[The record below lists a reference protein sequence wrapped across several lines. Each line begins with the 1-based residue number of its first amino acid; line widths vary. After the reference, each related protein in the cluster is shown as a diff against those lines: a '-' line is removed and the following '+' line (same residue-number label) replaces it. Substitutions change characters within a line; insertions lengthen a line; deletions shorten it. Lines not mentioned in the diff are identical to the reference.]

1 MQPNLGASKKIAYL
15 RDRLFVPEEYVTLD
29 MLERFETK
37 LVLGINKATEE
48 PIIQSLYHYERT
60 QVTRDEA
67 IYAFNRGDMC
77 LIREVFHDFE
87 IQDDRV
93 EVPMRHPLKIRFTE
107 GRTWRP
113 YQPDAIGALL
123 SHDYGVLKAPPRSGK
138 TLMLAAAICAER
150 QKTIVFAHQTDLLE
164 QMLDTFE
171 QYTNLKELQKNTKE
185 RIVGIAEDWDDF
197 DKFDVVLCTKQTFD
211 RPANKHQLILIQK
224 MFGSVWV
231 DESHWVPAEVYSKTI
246 NRFWAKKRQGCTA
259 TPKRK
264 DQLDSIMDYVLGPVI
279 WEIFP
284 TQTKRVPVQVT
295 TIGTGIGTRIGDF
308 TAYLSFLVKEKTR
321 NDLILKWIE
330 QDVRAGHTV
339 IACTDRKEHTYNMVE
354 WLLERGIKAV
364 AWNGDLKTRESRLRV
379 LNRMR
384 TGECQVMVGMR
395 RMMTGLDIPR
405 ASSFHNMTPTANA
418 VSKGEHAGE
427 GGYEQQC
434 TRVLTEF
441 PGKNLALIRDYCDFS
456 PTAFGCL
463 AARKKTY
470 TKIGAEILKA
480 KMEAEE
486 KEKVPDAG
494 TATATSM

>member
-1 MQPNLGASKKIAYL
+1 VPSDSDQSKKIAYL
-15 RDRLFVPEEYVTLD
+15 RDRLFVPEEYVTMD

-37 LVLGINKATEE
+37 LNFGVNKATGE

-67 IYAFNRGDMC
+67 VYAFNRGDMG

-93 EVPMRHPLKIRFTE
+93 EVPMRHPLKIQFSQ

-113 YQPDAIGALL
+113 YQPGAVASLL
-123 SHDYGVLKAPPRSGK
+123 DHDYGLLKAPPRAGK

-150 QKTIVFAHQTDLLE
+150 QKTIVFAHQSDLLE

-171 QYTNLKELQKNTKE
+171 QYTNLKDLQKKTRE
-185 RIVGIAEDWDDF
+185 RIVGIADEWSDF
-197 DKFDVVLCTKQTFD
+197 DELDVVLCTKQTFD
-211 RPANKHQLILIQK
+211 RPSNKSHLLLIQK

-231 DESHWVPAEVYSKTI
+231 DEAHWVPGEIYSKTI

-264 DQLDSIMDYVLGPVI
+264 DQLDSIMEYVLGPVVY
-279 WEIFP
+279 EISP
-284 TQTKRVPVQVT
+284 EQTKRVPVQVT
-295 TIGTGIGTRIGDF
+295 TIGTGNSKRIGDF
-308 TAYLSFLVKEKTR
+308 TAYITYLCAEEKR
-321 NDLILKWIE
+321 NNVILAWIE
-330 QDVRAGHTV
+330 KDVRDGHTV
-339 IACTDRKEHTYNMVE
+339 IACTDRKEHTYNMVT
-354 WLLERGIKAV
+354 WLLDRGIKAV

-405 ASSFHNMTPTANA
+405 ASCFHNLTPTANA
-418 VSKGEHAGE
+418 VSKGEHSGE

-441 PGKNLALIRDYCDFS
+441 PGKELALIRDYCDFS

-480 KMEAEE
+480 KIETEE